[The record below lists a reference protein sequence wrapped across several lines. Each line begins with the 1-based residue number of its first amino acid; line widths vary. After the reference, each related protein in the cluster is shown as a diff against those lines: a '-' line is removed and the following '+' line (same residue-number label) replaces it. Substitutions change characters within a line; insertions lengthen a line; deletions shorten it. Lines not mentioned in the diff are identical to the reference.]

1 MGRTIGELSKDTLSI
16 QSYLEDQDQ
25 GTELSYKNIEHFSK
39 VKMDLNGK
47 SKLRTALKRAKIEYS
62 CIPKYGIKLADA
74 KSTMNILSQKT
85 IKIDRAVRRAEKSH
99 KNLQE
104 QFFES
109 LDEVHQKEL
118 LYIGAVF
125 GAIRVAAENGK
136 VIYSKKTKKISHSIN
151 IPIPRL

>member
-1 MGRTIGELSKDTLSI
+1 MGRTIGELSENTLKI
-16 QSYLEDQDQ
+16 QNYLEEQEV
-25 GTELSYKNIEHFSK
+25 GTELSYKNIEHNTK

-47 SKLRTALKRAKIEYS
+47 ANLRTALKRGKIEYS
-62 CIPKYGIKLADA
+62 TIQGYGIKLADA
-74 KSTMNILSQKT
+74 DSTMKILSQKT
-85 IKIDRAVRRAEKSH
+85 IKIDRAVKRAEKSH

-109 LDEVHQKEL
+109 LDEQHQKEL

-136 VIYSKKTKKISHSIN
+136 VIYSKKTKKITNSIN
-151 IPIPRL
+151 IPIPMN